1 MTYSPTRHHLPDGL
15 VPATGDRPLSGDVTG
30 RTWEALHY
38 LWQVVTGTADGS
50 GSSIGTP
57 QGHTHE
63 GVRDQ
68 TLEADAPEILGWAFG
83 HCSVSFEVDN
93 NAAPKSVIDTEGRW
107 TDGAVAYDYGRSL
120 WHVPAQTVGALGLN
134 AAFEVHALIE
144 KGQVLGAPVTV
155 RATVGGLTVI
165 ANNAALGIGLES
177 VTLAFGAG
185 LIGSG
190 PQEVL
195 IEMFSAGAGDSARI
209 WHSTGVTA

>member
-1 MTYSPTRHHLPDGL
+1 MTYSPTRHHLPDAL
-15 VPATGDRPLSGDVTG
+15 VPAAGDRPVSGDVTG

-38 LWQVVTGTADGS
+38 LWQVTTGTADGS

-57 QGHTHE
+57 QGHTHD

-68 TLEADAPEILGWAFG
+68 SLEADAPEIQGWAFG
-83 HCSVSFEVDN
+83 QCSSWLITDRN
-93 NAAPKSVIDTEGRW
+93 DAPKSSREPGGRW

-120 WHVPAQTVGALGLN
+120 WHVPAQTAGALGLN

-144 KGQVLGAPVTV
+144 KGEVLGAPVTV
-155 RATVGGLTVI
+155 RATIDGLTVV
-165 ANNAALGIGLES
+165 ANNAALGIGLQM

-195 IEMFSAGAGDSARI
+195 VEMFSAGAGDSARI
-209 WHSTGVTA
+209 WHSTGVTV